1 MLYRNCSQYHVPLK
15 FKTMFTCV
23 DQDKNVTNYPEGWE
37 ARHQFGHDHGVQR
50 EVGGEW
56 GGGRAG
62 EDNGHC
68 VSVWYPRP
76 LRFWYPRIGGRWWGW
91 HSVLGRGRAHQ
102 EGVTVS
108 GGGAGYHDLMW
119 LWSLWLVSLDYTHLF
134 PASDRRRRAES
145 THWDTHIRVLVNR
158 HYAGLWL
165 GSWLYQ

>member
-23 DQDKNVTNYPEGWE
+23 DQDKNVTKYPEGGE
-37 ARHQFGHDHGVQR
+37 ARHQAGHDHGVQW

-76 LRFWYPRIGGRWWGW
+76 LRFWYPWIGGRWWGW

-108 GGGAGYHDLMW
+108 GGGAGYHDLVVTSVTGVIG
-119 LWSLWLVSLDYTHLF
+119 LHSSFSSFRPTEESRVHTLRHTHK
-134 PASDRRRRAES
+134 S
-145 THWDTHIRVLVNR
+145 T
-158 HYAGLWL
+158 GE
-165 GSWLYQ
+165 